1 MATIAPEI
9 LVIRDYLP
17 IRFKNRNEQEYIEF
31 LWDSFE
37 SNYNNEKYQFS
48 FIAYHM
54 LFMSFVYFNVWQIKK
69 IHSADYDKIT
79 LGFNDCFNNTTS
91 PFTFSQ
97 EQERRIF
104 TLFKFFGLGNEK
116 IGQYKKVVDLRNEV
130 AHSNGNIFF
139 KAQETVDNKITE
151 ILRFAEEIQQHSKSA
166 IQDCFKRFLI
176 ESQNEDERRY
186 IDIQEQIHEELVHEH
201 YLSQKDLEFC
211 MEYDITELNGEPNY
225 EEIERIFEE
234 LRTEYATD
242 ENADT

>member
-1 MATIAPEI
+1 MEEAYEI
-9 LVIRDYLP
+9 LNYLP
-17 IRFKNRNEQEYIEF
+17 IRFKNRNEEEYIKF

-37 SNYNNEKYQFS
+37 SNYENEKYQFS
-48 FIAYHM
+48 FMAYHM
-54 LFMSFVYFNVWQIKK
+54 LFMSFVYFNIWQIKK

-79 LGFNDCFNNTTS
+79 LGFSDCFNNATS

-116 IGQYKKVVDLRNEV
+116 IGQYKKIVDLRNEV

-176 ESQNEDERRY
+176 ESQNREERRY
-186 IDIQEQIHEELVHEH
+186 IDIQEQIHEELVHER
-201 YLSQKDLEFC
+201 YMSQEDLEFC
-211 MEYDITELNGEPNY
+211 MKYDISKLSAQPNY
-225 EEIERIFEE
+225 TEIERIFAE
-234 LRTEYATD
+234 LKTEYAVD
-242 ENADT
+242 SDRN

>member
-1 MATIAPEI
+1 MAEHFEI
-9 LVIRDYLP
+9 LNYLP

-69 IHSADYDKIT
+69 IHSADFEKII
-79 LGFNDCFNNTTS
+79 LGFHNCFETATS
-91 PFTFSQ
+91 PFTFS
-97 EQERRIF
+97 EEYESKIF
-104 TLFKFFGLGNEK
+104 TLFRFFGLGKDK
-116 IGQYKKVVDLRNEV
+116 IGQYKTIVKLRNDV

-211 MEYDITELNGEPNY
+211 MEYDITELNTEPNF
-225 EEIERIFEE
+225 EEIDRIFEE
-234 LRTEYATD
+234 PKTEYAQE
-242 ENADT
+242 ENAGT